1 MYATILLATS
11 KPLDVSTSAGYM
23 AGSVIALFI
32 FGYLIY
38 SLIKPDKF

>member
-1 MYATILLATS
+1 MNAIILLVTHEIS
-11 KPLDVSTSAGYM
+11 SAPGYIIG
-23 AGSVIALFI
+23 AAISLFI